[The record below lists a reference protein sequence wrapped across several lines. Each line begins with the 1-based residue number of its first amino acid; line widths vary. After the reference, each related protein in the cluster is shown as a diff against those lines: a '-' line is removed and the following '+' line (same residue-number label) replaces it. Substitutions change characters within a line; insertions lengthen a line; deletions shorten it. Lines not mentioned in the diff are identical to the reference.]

1 MKTKPR
7 SSNPRKELGLCFKY
21 TGFMSIK
28 DHTISKVEEGCWGP
42 RGDFVC
48 MVFIAVTVIPST
60 VPSWKKS
67 SILLVK

>member
-1 MKTKPR
+1 MDYAL
-7 SSNPRKELGLCFKY
+7 NIQDLCPLK
-21 TGFMSIK
+21 IILLAK
-28 DHTISKVEEGCWGP
+28 LEEGCWGP

-48 MVFIAVTVIPST
+48 MVFIAVTVIPSM